1 MSGFLISLIFISQPV
16 VTCIVMSFP
25 EGPMESGGRSSY
37 DENGSADAADTDGL
51 FGPLRRFSKRWSRR
65 YIEMRVDALESRWD

>member
-1 MSGFLISLIFISQPV
+1 
-16 VTCIVMSFP
+16 MSFP

-37 DENGSADAADTDGL
+37 DEDVSADATDTDGL

>member
-1 MSGFLISLIFISQPV
+1 MP
-16 VTCIVMSFP
+16 
-25 EGPMESGGRSSY
+25 
-37 DENGSADAADTDGL
+37 DEDAAEVDRERPGDAADTDGL

>member
-1 MSGFLISLIFISQPV
+1 
-16 VTCIVMSFP
+16 MSFP

-37 DENGSADAADTDGL
+37 DEDAPADAADTDGL

-65 YIEMRVDALESRWD
+65 YIEMRVDALDSRRD